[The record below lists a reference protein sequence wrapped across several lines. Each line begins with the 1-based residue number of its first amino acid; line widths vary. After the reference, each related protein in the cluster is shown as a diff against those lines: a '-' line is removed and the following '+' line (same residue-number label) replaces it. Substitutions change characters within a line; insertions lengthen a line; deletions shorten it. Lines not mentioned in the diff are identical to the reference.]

1 MEKWKNGNKE
11 NLQEVHRH
19 YNGANLGYAF
29 FRLQNLFSCF
39 LFPTDRACR
48 RLSCLERA
56 VCLSVFNLIY
66 SFLLILFHF
75 ADFSHT
81 FPLSF
86 LPIPLAT
93 YCMLAS
99 QTPTQTQ
106 LQPLQLRVIFPPF
119 SFFCSG
125 CCCAVYALSF
135 NSSTE
140 STKIRGFEECIA
152 GVWAEYWNSRIRRR
166 TNRFALA
173 TSHLQKTSAREM

>member
-1 MEKWKNGNKE
+1 M
-11 NLQEVHRH
+11 HRH

-39 LFPTDRACR
+39 LFPSDRACR

-75 ADFSHT
+75 ADFAHT

-99 QTPTQTQ
+99 QTPTQTL
-106 LQPLQLRVIFPPF
+106 LQPLQLRVIFSPF
-119 SFFCSG
+119 SFLFRLR
-125 CCCAVYALSF
+125 CCAVYALSF

-140 STKIRGFEECIA
+140 STKIGGVYRGGSGRNIGTLDSVGEQI
-152 GVWAEYWNSRIRRR
+152 VS
-166 TNRFALA
+166 LSA
-173 TSHLQKTSAREM
+173 TSHLQKLRRERCNYG